1 MKNSNRKPIALGY
14 QPRREVHRAGVDG
27 RVVVG
32 IMIAIM
38 AMMLSALLGSHVIW

>member
-1 MKNSNRKPIALGY
+1 MA
-14 QPRREVHRAGVDG
+14 EGVELEFTEKTK
-27 RVVVG
+27 RIG